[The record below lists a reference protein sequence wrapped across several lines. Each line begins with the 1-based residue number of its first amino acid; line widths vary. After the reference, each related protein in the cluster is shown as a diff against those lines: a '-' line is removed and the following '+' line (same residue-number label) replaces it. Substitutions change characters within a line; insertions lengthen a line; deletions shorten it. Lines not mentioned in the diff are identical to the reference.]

1 MQTLAGANIVSLDQ
15 HATAQAGGT
24 FMQRTIFHL
33 PGLAAARDAL
43 ERAFTEQVATPFDI
57 DFRLTE
63 ACKPKRVAIMAS
75 KEDHCLLDL
84 LWRNRRGELDMSVV
98 MVIANH
104 ADLADQ
110 VRPFGVPFIHIPA
123 TKDIREEA
131 ERRQLDL
138 LRGNVDLVV
147 LARYMQI
154 VTPHFLS
161 EVGCPMINIHHSF
174 LPAFI
179 GAAPYRRAK
188 ERGVK
193 LVGATA
199 HYVTDD
205 LDEGPI
211 IEQDVNRVSHSD
223 SVDELTR
230 KGFDVVTA
238 ALPQVQEAVPG
249 VRVLAMGRG
258 DGEAALGGLAPSVR
272 SAVELLGAL
281 PDDDKAALLRSAD
294 VFVAPQTGGESF
306 GIVLLEA
313 MSAGAPMVAS
323 DLGAFRRVLDGG
335 RLGELVPPGDA
346 DALARAVIGLLGD
359 PDRRAELAE
368 AGRHAVRRYD
378 WSRVAAEVLEVYETV
393 RLGRAPTGARR

>member
-1 MQTLAGANIVSLDQ
+1 MADPTGVEYPRGDSALPVRDIGRLLLRCDDRPGLVAAITSFLADAGANIVSLDQ
-15 HATAQAGGT
+15 HSTQQTGGV

-33 PGLAAARDAL
+33 PGLAAARAEL
-43 ERAFTEQVATPFDI
+43 EKQFTAQVAEPFGI

-63 ACKPKRVAIMAS
+63 AAKPKRVALMAS
-75 KEDHCLLDL
+75 TEDHCLLDL

-123 TKDIREEA
+123 TKDIREQA
-131 ERRQLDL
+131 EQRQLDL

-154 VTPHFLS
+154 LTPLFLS
-161 EVGCPMINIHHSF
+161 EVGCPLINIHHSF

-199 HYVTDD
+199 HYVTAD

-211 IEQDVNRVSHSD
+211 IEQDV
-223 SVDELTR
+223 
-230 KGFDVVTA
+230 
-238 ALPQVQEAVPG
+238 
-249 VRVLAMGRG
+249 VRVDHRH
-258 DGEAALGGLAPSVR
+258 SVEDLIR
-272 SAVELLGAL
+272 LGA
-281 PDDDKAALLRSAD
+281 D
-294 VFVAPQTGGESF
+294 VE
-306 GIVLLEA
+306 
-313 MSAGAPMVAS
+313 
-323 DLGAFRRVLDGG
+323 
-335 RLGELVPPGDA
+335 
-346 DALARAVIGLLGD
+346 RAVLSRAVQWHCE
-359 PDRRAELAE
+359 DRIIRD
-368 AGRHAVRRYD
+368 GNQ
-378 WSRVAAEVLEVYETV
+378 TV
-393 RLGRAPTGARR
+393 VF

>member
-1 MQTLAGANIVSLDQ
+1 MSEHTGSVLHGPKDIGRLLLRCADRPGLVAAVSTFLADVGANIVSLDQ
-15 HATAQAGGT
+15 HSTERTGGT

-33 PGLAAARDAL
+33 PGLSAARDNL
-43 ERAFTEQVATPFDI
+43 ERDFTERVADPFEMH
-57 DFRLTE
+57 FRLTE
-63 ACKPKRVAIMAS
+63 AAKPKRVAIMAS

-104 ADLADQ
+104 PDLADA
-110 VRPFGVPFIHIPA
+110 VRPFGVPFLHVPA
-123 TKDIREEA
+123 RKDIRDEA

-154 VTPHFLS
+154 LTPGFIE

-179 GAAPYRRAK
+179 GASPYRRAK

-211 IEQDVNRVSHSD
+211 IEQDVVRVDHRH
-223 SVDELTR
+223 SVD
-230 KGFDVVTA
+230 
-238 ALPQVQEAVPG
+238 
-249 VRVLAMGRG
+249 
-258 DGEAALGGLAPSVR
+258 
-272 SAVELLGAL
+272 
-281 PDDDKAALLRSAD
+281 
-294 VFVAPQTGGESF
+294 
-306 GIVLLEA
+306 
-313 MSAGAPMVAS
+313 
-323 DLGAFRRVLDGG
+323 DL
-335 RLGELVPPGDA
+335 
-346 DALARAVIGLLGD
+346 
-359 PDRRAELAE
+359 
-368 AGRHAVRRYD
+368 
-378 WSRVAAEVLEVYETV
+378 V
-393 RLGRAPTGARR
+393 RLGADVERAVLSRAVLWHCEDRVIRHGNQTICL